1 MDIFAHALWALAS
14 AGVAGRKLRPR
25 MRLPR
30 VAAWGILPDV
40 VTFAV
45 PAVVRIWRLATG
57 ASKSLLPDGSGPRFD
72 WVWNLYNATHSA
84 ILFAVAFGAVW
95 LILRRPV
102 WEMLGW
108 ALHVL
113 IDIFTHNGL
122 FAVQF
127 LWPLSA
133 IHVDGARWEAGWL
146 LAANYAALAAAYV
159 LLWIFR
165 RNETLPRPIPAAE
178 REKPS
183 IQ

>member
-1 MDIFAHALWALAS
+1 
-14 AGVAGRKLRPR
+14 
-25 MRLPR
+25 MRLPW
-30 VAAWGILPDV
+30 VAACGILPDV

-45 PAVVRIWRLATG
+45 PAAVRIWRLATG

-72 WVWNLYNATHSA
+72 WVWTVYNGTHSA
-84 ILFAVAFGAVW
+84 FVFAAAFGAVW

-108 ALHVL
+108 ALHIL

-146 LAANYAALAAAYV
+146 LAANYTALV
-159 LLWIFR
+159 TVILLLCLERGHNAKGAIPSS
-165 RNETLPRPIPAAE
+165 PRHDT
-178 REKPS
+178 
-183 IQ
+183 